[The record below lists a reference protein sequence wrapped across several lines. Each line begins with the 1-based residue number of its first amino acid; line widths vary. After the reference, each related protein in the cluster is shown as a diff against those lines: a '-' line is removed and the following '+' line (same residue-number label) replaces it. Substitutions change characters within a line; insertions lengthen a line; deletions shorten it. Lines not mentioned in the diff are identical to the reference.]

1 MTDLATLGL
10 RIMSQEAELAE
21 DRLDDMAMAAGR
33 ADSATDRLAT
43 AARRADGAVGTMNV
57 AVRHQTAVLA
67 TSRGAMGLTAAEGLN
82 LSRQFADIG
91 VTAAMGMNPLMIA
104 LQQGPQLLDIFGMA
118 AARTGAT
125 VTTVMRG
132 VAASAVAAVAPFA
145 PLILAVGA
153 VAAVVGGTLAL
164 SVRGLNKDFG
174 DLTKGMGLTEDQLNN
189 VQNTGVTMGDVVG
202 GTLNY
207 LRDIIWDVVGP
218 AVGKIGEWFSEA
230 MDVTG
235 RVIVSGA
242 KIITGSF
249 IGAFRAVRATW
260 AQLPGVM
267 GDVVMSAVNAVI
279 AGVEWMVNKAIDGIN
294 VLIDAAK
301 KASPLSPVG
310 AVANLIPRIGGVSL
324 GRVGNPFSGQM
335 RAAGEVAGREFAG
348 GFAEG
353 SALVDRQ
360 VTALQDSIRDAATSR
375 ILREAG
381 DAEGGARRAG
391 GAQRDA
397 TGLERIALTRTA
409 PNMGE
414 PLQRLS
420 DDLITPLEMLATELR
435 LIDALAG
442 DVAKG
447 LSSAFG
453 EGGRALGGLLTVT
466 TAYNSRLAEIGLAE
480 EQNRMTGVQA
490 ARERSQAEV
499 GYYGDVASAAR
510 GFFKEGS
517 DGYRVLQ
524 AAEQAFRLVQ
534 LAGMLQSMA
543 TDPAVTGSSVAN
555 SLARGAASAAA
566 GAAKMFEMLGPL
578 GFPLVAGMVALLA
591 GLGLRSLSRGGK
603 SGGSYTPAPLN
614 DGSVGRAQVA
624 GQVPA
629 RQVVEVRVA
638 ASEYFDARV
647 EQVAG
652 PVAQAAAG
660 QMGRQV
666 LDASRRAAPG
676 LQQRQARLGTT

>member
-33 ADSATDRLAT
+33 ADTATDRLAT

-57 AVRHQTAVLA
+57 AVRQQTAVLA
-67 TSRGAMGLTAAEGLN
+67 TTRGAMGLTAAEGLN

-104 LQQGPQLLDIFGMA
+104 LQQGPQLLDIFSMA

-153 VAAVVGGTLAL
+153 VATVIGGTLAL

-174 DLTKGMGLTEDQLNN
+174 DLTKGMGLTADQLKN
-189 VQNTGVTMGDVVG
+189 VQDKGVTMGDVVG

-207 LRDIIWDVVGP
+207 LRDIIWDVIGP
-218 AVGKIGEWFSEA
+218 AVTQIGKWFSEA

-249 IGAFRAVRATW
+249 IGAFRVIKETW
-260 AQLPGVM
+260 TALPSAF
-267 GDVVMSAVNAVI
+267 GDVVFGAVNALI
-279 AGVEWMVNKAIDGIN
+279 RGIN
-294 VLIDAAK
+294 MMISKSADAINWLRREYNKLPSWARGGQDAPVLAAFSIGEVENPY
-301 KASPLSPVG
+301 AG
-310 AVANLIPRIGGVSL
+310 AAR
-324 GRVGNPFSGQM
+324 RT
-335 RAAGEVAGREFAG
+335 GEVAGREFAA

-353 SALVDRQ
+353 AGLVDRQ
-360 VTALQDSIRDAATSR
+360 VTALQASIRAAAQSR
-375 ILREAG
+375 IRREAG

-397 TGLERIALTRTA
+397 TGLERIPLTRNA

-414 PLQRLS
+414 PLRALS

-442 DVAKG
+442 DVSRG

-453 EGGRALGGLLTVT
+453 EGGRALGDLLTVT
-466 TAYNSRLAEIGLAE
+466 TAYQSRLAEIGLAV
-480 EQNRMTGVQA
+480 EQNRLTTVQA
-490 ARERSQAEV
+490 AREKSQAEA

-543 TDPAVTGSSVAN
+543 TDTTLTGSSVAN

-614 DGSVGRAQVA
+614 DGSIGRAQVA
-624 GQVPA
+624 SEAPG

-647 EQVAG
+647 EQVSG
-652 PVAQAAAG
+652 PVAQRAAG

-676 LQQRQARLGTT
+676 LQQRQSRLGST